1 MVETVLEA
9 TVAEVL
15 GYTKVIDIHTHL
27 FAPAFGSLAL
37 WGIDHLLTYHYL
49 EAELF
54 RSARIRPEA
63 YWALGLTQRADLVW
77 KTLFVENNP
86 ISEAT
91 RGVIAVLDAFGLATS
106 ARTLE
111 PYRQFFREQ
120 NLEHHIARVFK
131 LAGIESVVMTND
143 PLDPEEAPLWDSLA
157 RDVRFHAALRLDRLL
172 NQDTSPTP
180 AEARPFQHSGI
191 RSLEFT

>member
-9 TVAEVL
+9 MVAEVL
-15 GYTKVIDIHTHL
+15 ASTQVIDIHTHL
-27 FAPAFGSLAL
+27 FAPGFGSLGL

-54 RSARIRPEA
+54 RSAPIRPEA
-63 YWALGLTQRADLVW
+63 YWALSLTQRADLVW

-91 RGVIAVLDAFGLATS
+91 RGVIAVLDAFGLDTS
-106 ARTLE
+106 ARTLQ
-111 PYRQFFREQ
+111 PYREFFREQ
-120 NLEHHIARVFK
+120 NLADHIARVFT

-143 PLDPEEAPLWDSLA
+143 PLDPEESPLWN
-157 RDVRFHAALRLDRLL
+157 DVALRRAL
-172 NQDTSPTP
+172 
-180 AEARPFQHSGI
+180 
-191 RSLEFT
+191 